1 MLPSDGG
8 GSEHVL
14 KLGVLVRVLLLFS
27 ITSSLIN
34 SQNRDLVINNILLL
48 PSGLW

>member
-1 MLPSDGG
+1 M
-8 GSEHVL
+8 L
-14 KLGVLVRVLLLFS
+14 KLGVLVRVLFL

-48 PSGLW
+48 PSGLLQEKVK